1 MFVNAQTHSLAD
13 TNRWSI
19 KLEMS
24 YLSVKDEVRLLK
36 TYFPDLFANERS
48 KFSPEKFVNVAV
60 KVREAQKAGKID
72 YTLSARELV
81 NWVEKFK
88 LFGRGVHYAARRT
101 FLNALE
107 PDVALAIT
115 EYVIAEFGSE
125 D

>member
-1 MFVNAQTHSLAD
+1 
-13 TNRWSI
+13 
-19 KLEMS
+19 
-24 YLSVKDEVRLLK
+24 VKVGGCVR
-36 TYFPDLFANERS
+36 
-48 KFSPEKFVNVAV
+48 KFS
-60 KVREAQKAGKID
+60 
-72 YTLSARELV
+72 TARELV